1 MAIRIVTRRFSTVT
15 RCRLT
20 FRFSHET
27 VSNDCSRDAEYNC
40 LSPQDRLIYPQVPK
54 DPEDAPNIPRAAL
67 INSIA
72 SSPFVNYSFSRKG
85 TQDAEKHFLL
95 PKTHPPPSTISSSCP
110 SSPKTMSAHHHPHLK
125 GREPQ
130 CGRLPPGL
138 SAKKSSL
145 PSPPTDFSKNSVLPT
160 HGESTQGQR
169 RAKSS
174 TNVSSVPSTTKA
186 YGQPRRSANTPKTP
200 HGAQVQLDLREVTS
214 PPSIPVSPN
223 YFDLLS
229 VEEEEAHQHRPQKHQ
244 HQEHQQEQQKDV
256 LRRSSSSSS
265 R

>member
-1 MAIRIVTRRFSTVT
+1 MI
-15 RCRLT
+15 
-20 FRFSHET
+20 
-27 VSNDCSRDAEYNC
+27 
-40 LSPQDRLIYPQVPK
+40 
-54 DPEDAPNIPRAAL
+54 
-67 INSIA
+67 
-72 SSPFVNYSFSRKG
+72 YSFSRKG
-85 TQDAEKHFLL
+85 TQDAEKHFLK
-95 PKTHPPPSTISSSCP
+95 PKTHLPPSTISSSCP

-145 PSPPTDFSKNSVLPT
+145 PSPPTEFSKNSVLPT

-200 HGAQVQLDLREVTS
+200 HGVQVQLDLREVTS

-223 YFDLLS
+223 YFDPLS
-229 VEEEEAHQHRPQKHQ
+229 VEEEVAPQQQVHEHQ
-244 HQEHQQEQQKDV
+244 QQEQQQQEEQEQQ
-256 LRRSSSSSS
+256 R
-265 R
+265 